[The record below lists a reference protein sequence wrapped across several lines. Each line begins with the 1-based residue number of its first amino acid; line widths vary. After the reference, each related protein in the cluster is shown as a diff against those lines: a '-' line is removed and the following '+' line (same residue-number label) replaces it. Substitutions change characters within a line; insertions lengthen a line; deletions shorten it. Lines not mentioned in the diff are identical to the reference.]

1 MLDKRVSFVVRRTKN
16 TDTGM
21 GHARS
26 SDLISQFYVMQDV
39 NSALIEQLI
48 LPLKLKWK
56 CLRLRFFSFL
66 K

>member
-1 MLDKRVSFVVRRTKN
+1 
-16 TDTGM
+16 M

-39 NSALIEQLI
+39 NSALIEKLI